1 MCGFGR
7 GVGLAERMGAV
18 SKVGDRDSMIS
29 APKEQTKTKDGKK
42 VKVKTKGTGKLSNP
56 AVGTSTLNKSNAG
69 LQIPTRN
76 Q

>member
-1 MCGFGR
+1 MCIGKAMQTG
-7 GVGLAERMGAV
+7 MY
-18 SKVGDRDSMIS
+18 SKPPTTTTSTPS
-29 APKEQTKTKDGKK
+29 PKEDQATDKTKKA
-42 VKVKTKGTGKLSNP
+42 KVKTKGTGKLSNP

>member
-1 MCGFGR
+1 MCSGR
-7 GVGLAERMGAV
+7 RGSALQANWEKKNPSQPYPISEV
-18 SKVGDRDSMIS
+18 KDS
-29 APKEQTKTKDGKK
+29 EYTKTKDGKK

>member
-18 SKVGDRDSMIS
+18 SKVGSRDSMIS
-29 APKEQTKTKDGKK
+29 APKEETKTKDGKK

-69 LQIPTRN
+69 LQIPTK
-76 Q
+76 

>member
-69 LQIPTRN
+69 LQIQTK
-76 Q
+76 

>member
-7 GVGLAERMGAV
+7 GVGLAERMGAI

-69 LQIPTRN
+69 LQIPTK
-76 Q
+76 

>member
-29 APKEQTKTKDGKK
+29 AHKEQTKTKDGKK

-69 LQIPTRN
+69 LQIPTK
-76 Q
+76 

>member
-7 GVGLAERMGAV
+7 GVGQAERMGAV
-18 SKVGDRDSMIS
+18 SKVGDKGSMIS
-29 APKEQTKTKDGKK
+29 APKEDTKTKDGKK

-69 LQIPTRN
+69 LQIPTK
-76 Q
+76 